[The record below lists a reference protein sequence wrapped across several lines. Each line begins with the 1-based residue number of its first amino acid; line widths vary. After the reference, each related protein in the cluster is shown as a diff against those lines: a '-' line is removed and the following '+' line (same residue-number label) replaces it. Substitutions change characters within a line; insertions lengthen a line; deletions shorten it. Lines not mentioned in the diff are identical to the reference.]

1 MLGNGIVTTFPSD
14 DHTLIVLFASP
25 DDAAWAYDAGLQLLS
40 GRPARAHGRKPDSPT
55 EIVLAVEAA
64 PKDELVVDQVV
75 VGDRVVGPRF
85 VHGVKSPMELKVPYT
100 ETRFPYGPTLASV
113 HVSVACCTGC
123 NGGIHDRGLVVL
135 NSHTG
140 GGWSGIWVRSDID
153 MPSDYARWQKVAFL
167 GGVLRDDSGSTTVR
181 DEGWMRVRLAGEEPH
196 DAPTPTRVSAADF
209 PAEGTRSLLSR
220 SLEASWVELVDARVI
235 DARRVEPAETD
246 HSSGVRL
253 PRMEL
258 RVTDGSGGES
268 AAWLYQASA
277 FDLTSG
283 ARIARLRGFLHA
295 EAPGLYVL
303 LGDKEE
309 DLLTSEILEPSTVP
323 GAGPA

>member
-1 MLGNGIVTTFPSD
+1 MSRSRIVATFPSD
-14 DHTLIVLFASP
+14 DHTLVVLFASP
-25 DDAAWAYDAGLQLLS
+25 DDAAWADDAGVQLLS
-40 GRPARAHGRKPDSPT
+40 GRLAKAQGRNRDSPT
-55 EIVLAVEAA
+55 EIVLAVEA
-64 PKDELVVDQVV
+64 PQRDELVVDQVV

-85 VHGVKSPMELKVPYT
+85 VHGVRSPMELKVPHT
-100 ETRFPYGPTLASV
+100 EARFPYGPTLAGV

-135 NSHTG
+135 NTHTG

-167 GGVLRDDSGSTTVR
+167 GGVLRDDSGSTTVS

-196 DAPTPTRVSAADF
+196 DAPAPTPVSAADF
-209 PAEGTRSLLSR
+209 PAEGTRSLLAR
-220 SLEASWVELVDARVI
+220 SLEASYVELVDARVI
-235 DARRVEPAETD
+235 DARRVEPPEAD
-246 HSSGVRL
+246 RSSSMRL

-258 RVTDGSGGES
+258 RLTDDSGAES
-268 AAWLYQASA
+268 VAWLYQASA
-277 FDLTSG
+277 FELASG
-283 ARIARLRGFLHA
+283 GRIARLRGFLHA

-309 DLLTSEILEPSTVP
+309 DLLTNEIRSH
-323 GAGPA
+323 